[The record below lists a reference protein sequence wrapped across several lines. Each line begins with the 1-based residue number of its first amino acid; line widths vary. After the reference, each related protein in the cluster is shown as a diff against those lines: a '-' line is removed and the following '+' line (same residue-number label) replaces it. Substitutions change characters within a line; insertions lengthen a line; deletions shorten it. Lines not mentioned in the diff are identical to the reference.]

1 MTLGDL
7 KKRVLALIE
16 EINPNITVLTD
27 DVDIA
32 AKINYVVDSILHE
45 VSRFKKIPAY
55 VYKTIDDEHRILDLT
70 SLDNFYQL
78 NIIRDLEYENLSDTD
93 IQFLENGTALI
104 KYYKYPTIIDAN
116 TADTATLEVSEDA
129 LECAVMGIAADILK
143 ADVSTGYGQVY
154 ANRYREMLQMLDSRY
169 NLPSVEIEDG
179 INI

>member
-16 EINPNITVLTD
+16 EINTSNPTLTD

-55 VYKTIDDEHRILDLT
+55 TQYDAEKDDILDLT

-78 NIIRDLEYENLSDTD
+78 NIIRNIKYENLSDTD

-104 KYYKYPTIIDAN
+104 KYYKYPTIINAD
-116 TADTATLEVSEDA
+116 TADTTTLEVSEDA
-129 LECAVMGIAADILK
+129 LECAAMGIAADILK